1 MKNFNDT
8 IGNRTR
14 DRLACSAVPQPTAP
28 PRAPRH
34 DCYKMLFRFPLT
46 LLVTCSPLLL
56 VSDGDTVRLAPDF
69 HALFWED
76 ILKH

>member
-1 MKNFNDT
+1 
-8 IGNRTR
+8 
-14 DRLACSAVPQPTAP
+14 
-28 PRAPRH
+28 
-34 DCYKMLFRFPLT
+34 MLFRFPLT